1 MVPLRFMVPRLP
13 QDDSRA
19 ASHAWRR
26 ARAPLAG
33 LPLAA
38 LLAACQASGADRPA
52 LERGAIAFSPCQ
64 LESPGLNTRVAAQC
78 GRLAVPED
86 PADPE
91 GPTLELQVA
100 LIPAVSRRPEP
111 DPLFFLAGGPGQAA
125 GEAYPAM
132 AAAFAELHRERD
144 IVLVDQR
151 GTGQSGR
158 LHCPGS
164 PPELEPELEPEY
176 DPERIARWARTCLRG
191 LDANLHHYT
200 TEATVADLEAV
211 RQALA
216 LERIN
221 LYGISYGTRLALA
234 YARRHPEQ
242 TRTLV
247 LDGVLPPEV
256 PLGATAARDA
266 QAALDRILDR
276 CARDGGCNR
285 AFPQVKRSLPAL
297 MNALDEAPMT
307 VALAHPRDAQATTL
321 ELDRARTASVL
332 RFASYSPELA
342 ALIPYFL
349 HAAESE
355 ENPVPIAASWLRDV
369 EALESSI
376 ATGLHY
382 SVLCAE
388 DWPRFD
394 PATLE
399 AVNAET
405 YLGGLVAESVDAV
418 CRVWPAGEAPADAAE
433 PLRSDIPTL
442 LLSGA
447 DDPVTPPVYGA
458 QVARTLSRSR
468 HLVAPGMGH
477 GVAARGC
484 LPDLIADFVAAGAA
498 EGLDAGCV
506 EDIAPPGFFL
516 NPNGPAAAPTETTA
530 SGAGPVPI
538 AGGARDPR
546 ARAAPARSA

>member
-1 MVPLRFMVPRLP
+1 MVPHPP
-13 QDDSRA
+13 QVASRA
-19 ASHAWRR
+19 ARQVGRR
-26 ARAPLAG
+26 AGRAALAG
-33 LPLAA
+33 PCLAA
-38 LLAACQASGADRPA
+38 LLAACQATGTDRST

-64 LESPGLNTRVAAQC
+64 LASPGLNTRVAAQC

-86 PADPE
+86 PADPA
-91 GPTLELQVA
+91 GPALELQVA

-132 AAAFAELHRERD
+132 AAAFAEIHRERD

-158 LHCPGS
+158 LHCPGP
-164 PPELEPELEPEY
+164 PPELEPERDL
-176 DPERIARWARTCLRG
+176 DPERVARWARSCVQG
-191 LDANLHHYT
+191 LNANLQNYT
-200 TEATVADLEAV
+200 TEAAVADLEAV

-256 PLGATAARDA
+256 PLGATVARDA

-276 CARDGGCNR
+276 CARDGGCDR
-285 AFPQVKRSLPAL
+285 AFPQVRRSLAAL
-297 MNALDEAPMT
+297 MNALDEEPVT
-307 VALAHPRDAQATTL
+307 VALAHPRDAQATSL

-349 HAAESE
+349 HAAQADG
-355 ENPVPIAASWLRDV
+355 NPVPIAASWLRDV

-484 LPDLIADFVAAGAA
+484 LPDLIADFVSAGAA
-498 EGLDAGCV
+498 EALDAGCV
-506 EDIAPPGFFL
+506 DAIAPPGFFL

-530 SGAGPVPI
+530 SGALPQTIPSGPRDRL
-538 AGGARDPR
+538 ARV
-546 ARAAPARSA
+546 ALAPS